1 MDSIRANTQTD
12 NRYAIID
19 VETTGGDPKKNGRL
33 TEVAI
38 YLLEKGEIVDE
49 FTSLINPETHIPSY
63 IAKLTGIDD
72 AMVENAPKF
81 YEVAKRIVEITQDAV
96 FVGHNVGYDYSFI
109 QHEFKNLGYSYRRM
123 TFDTVKMSRK
133 LLPGHKSYSLGNL
146 CEDLNIKIENR
157 HRAAG
162 DARATVELF
171 KLLLNHI
178 SQEDIPSN
186 AEIAHL
192 FGSNI
197 ARMLFETL
205 PEETG
210 VYYLH
215 DADANVI
222 YIGKS
227 SNIAKRVLT
236 HFANHKDKKSMEM
249 CLRAADISY
258 EITGSELLA
267 LLLEDIEI
275 KKHQPKYNRVQRRK
289 SSEFGIYAAYNENGY
304 LALTIEKKSKNGI
317 LVSQFPSVQRAK
329 KKLYE
334 LIEKFTLCQKIC
346 GLYNTSGACFHY
358 QIGSCKGACRGD
370 EDPDFYNERV
380 QQAIEYLNDISRNF
394 FVVEQGRNP
403 DETAFIKVEKGKL
416 VGYGFASTQF
426 LSGGIHE
433 LHELTTPLLDSG
445 NSIKIV
451 NAYLAKSK
459 TAKTIHF

>member
-1 MDSIRANTQTD
+1 MDSNRATAQND

-49 FTSLINPETHIPSY
+49 FTSLINPEAHIPSY

-72 AMVENAPKF
+72 GMVANAPKF

-109 QHEFKNLGYSYRRM
+109 QHEFRKLGYSYRRM

-133 LLPGHKSYSLGNL
+133 LIPGHKSYSLGNL
-146 CEDLNIKIENR
+146 CSDLSINLENR

-171 KLLLNHI
+171 KLLLRHI
-178 SQEDIPSN
+178 GEEDIPSN
-186 AEIAHL
+186 AEIARL
-192 FGSNI
+192 FGANI

-205 PEETG
+205 PEATG

-215 DADANVI
+215 DADANII
-222 YIGKS
+222 YVGKS
-227 SNIAKRVLT
+227 SNIAKRTLT

-258 EITGSELLA
+258 EITGSELIA
-267 LLLEDIEI
+267 LLLEDVEI
-275 KKHQPKYNRVQRRK
+275 KRHQPMFNRIQRRK
-289 SSEFGIYAAYNENGY
+289 SSEYGIYASYNDNGY
-304 LALTIEKKSKNGI
+304 LALTIEKRSKNGV
-317 LVSQFPSVQRAK
+317 LVCQFTSVQRAR

-334 LIEKFTLCQKIC
+334 LIEKFSLCQKIC
-346 GLYNTSGACFHY
+346 GLYKSAGACFHY
-358 QIGSCKGACRGD
+358 QIGICKGACRGD
-370 EDPDFYNERV
+370 EEPDYYNERV
-380 QQAIEYLNDISRNF
+380 QKAIEYLNDINRNF
-394 FVVEQGRNP
+394 FVIDEGRSSG
-403 DETAFIKVEKGKL
+403 EIAFVKVEKGKL
-416 VGYGFASTQF
+416 VGYGYASTEF
-426 LSGGIHE
+426 LGGGVHE
-433 LHELTTPLLDSG
+433 LHDLITPLPDSG

-451 NAYLAKSK
+451 NAYIDKAKSVK
-459 TAKTIHF
+459 VIHF